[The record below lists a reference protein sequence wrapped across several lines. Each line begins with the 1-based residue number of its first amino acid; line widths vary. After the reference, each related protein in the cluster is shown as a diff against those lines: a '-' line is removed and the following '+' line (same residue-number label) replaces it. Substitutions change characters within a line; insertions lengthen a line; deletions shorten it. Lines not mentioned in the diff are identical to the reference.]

1 MDLSV
6 LVGASGTLVT
16 VFAVTY
22 AVSSPALVT
31 LEGSAAPIRVLVA
44 AMAAFVLGNAVAVA
58 APTFGLL
65 LMCRILAAC
74 GASVFTATALAVAAG
89 LASPQNTHLESDYPS
104 PVP

>member
-89 LASPQNTHLESDYPS
+89 LASPHNPRREPWD
-104 PVP
+104 V